1 MTDRTGN
8 CHQCGHPG
16 YLYEQ
21 ETEGWLCDACTAI
34 ADMHHERDAVLERE
48 TRRRGHPG
56 HNDPKIDYTEL
67 EVPA

>member
-1 MTDRTGN
+1 MTTGN
-8 CHQCGHPG
+8 CNQCGYPG
-16 YLYEQ
+16 PLYEQ
-21 ETEGWLCDACTAI
+21 ETGGWLCDQCTSI
-34 ADMHHERDAVLERE
+34 ADMCTEREHVYERE